1 MELPRSTDF
10 CFCSYSVQPT
20 KYIWGW
26 SFASIL
32 THFLGD
38 WLVHNHDIAIYP
50 SSADGVKYGIG
61 LWVDIPRTVW
71 FGELLLI
78 GIGAGAASAV
88 YGTHKLRS
96 PTILMLIL
104 HSMNYS
110 GVLTNLPY
118 TFGRLFQ
125 NNPNLLRLAIGVT
138 LISTYLFPA
147 LYTSY
152 VLDKKDG
159 S

>member
-1 MELPRSTDF
+1 M
-10 CFCSYSVQPT
+10 
-20 KYIWGW
+20 
-26 SFASIL
+26 
-32 THFLGD
+32 
-38 WLVHNHDIAIYP
+38 HNHDLAIYP
-50 SSADGVKYGIG
+50 SPADGVKYGIG
-61 LWVDIPRTVW
+61 LWADIPRTAW

-78 GIGAGAASAV
+78 GIGAGAASTV
-88 YGTHKLRS
+88 YGAHKLRS

-104 HSMNYS
+104 HSMNYP

-118 TFGRLFQ
+118 TFGQLFQ
-125 NNPNLLRLAIGVT
+125 NNPNLLRLSIGVT

-152 VLDKKDG
+152 VLDKKDD